1 MNLFD
6 DGEQYQYATEEDKQH
21 YRNFLHDILTKDV
34 VQVHFE
40 KKDGTIRV
48 MNCTLKSDLVTI
60 NEKKTERTRAINP
73 DQCVVYDVDINE
85 WRSFRYDSI
94 KHIEEAV

>member
-6 DGEQYQYATEEDKQH
+6 DGEQYLHATEEDKQH
-21 YRNFLHDILTKDV
+21 YRNFLNDLLSKEVIT
-34 VQVHFE
+34 VHFE

-48 MNCTLKSDLVTI
+48 MKCTRKSDLVVI
-60 NEKKTERTRAINP
+60 EEKKTDRTRAINP
-73 DQCVVYDVDINE
+73 DQCVVYDVDIDE

-94 KHIEEAV
+94 KHIEEVV